1 MAACREQGTLRLI
14 ARGLVH
20 PGPWITPSTPKPCA
34 IGASKRMK
42 RFSMFVLAI
51 VAIAASGLMS
61 PEQVQARMPYFNAF
75 KAEYTKLDGAK
86 VDETKCGICHG
97 GEKGANKKKLS
108 KYATELKG
116 ALGKSNVKDEAE
128 IKKAL
133 KAVEAKDAGDGKTY
147 GDLLKEGKFP
157 AAAE

>member
-1 MAACREQGTLRLI
+1 
-14 ARGLVH
+14 
-20 PGPWITPSTPKPCA
+20 
-34 IGASKRMK
+34 MK
-42 RFSMFVLAI
+42 RFSMLVLAA
-51 VAIAASGLMS
+51 VAMGACGLMT
-61 PEQVQARMPYFNAF
+61 PEQAQARQPYFNNF
-75 KAEYTKLDGAK
+75 KELYTKLDSAK

-108 KYATELKG
+108 KYAQELKS
-116 ALGKSNVKDEAE
+116 ALGKSNVKEPED

-147 GDLLKEGKFP
+147 GDLLKDGKFP